1 MQAKA
6 FVNTKSS
13 ATVVRRLGNSLSLL
27 SILTALFA
35 ICCLQTSGA
44 SAMLSIKRFSVVQG
58 RAGVRSFLQNNNYS
72 PIRGNVL
79 MMSTTAGADAN
90 AAPKKEKSKGKK
102 KEGDSK
108 YSKTVL
114 LPITSFDQRA
124 NSLKRFVNDKP
135 SEEYSAVIEH
145 SSAVIG

>member
-1 MQAKA
+1 
-6 FVNTKSS
+6 
-13 ATVVRRLGNSLSLL
+13 
-27 SILTALFA
+27 
-35 ICCLQTSGA
+35 
-44 SAMLSIKRFSVVQG
+44 MLSIKRFSVVQG
-58 RAGVRSFLQNNNYS
+58 RAGIRSFLQSVDYS
-72 PIRGNVL
+72 PVRGNVL

-124 NSLKRFVNDKP
+124 NSLKRLGNDELSK
-135 SEEYSAVIEH
+135 EYSVVIKHSAAVIDRRCYCKSQNPGWGG
-145 SSAVIG
+145 SSPGNRNCYCGYFYYVRQVLNRICGKG

>member
-1 MQAKA
+1 
-6 FVNTKSS
+6 
-13 ATVVRRLGNSLSLL
+13 
-27 SILTALFA
+27 
-35 ICCLQTSGA
+35 
-44 SAMLSIKRFSVVQG
+44 
-58 RAGVRSFLQNNNYS
+58 
-72 PIRGNVL
+72 

-124 NSLKRFVNDKP
+124 NSLKRLGNDELSK
-135 SEEYSAVIEH
+135 EYSVVIEH
-145 SSAVIG
+145 SAAVIDRWEAEFAWGSFFVLSIDSW